1 MPMDCDAH
9 ATLLR
14 HAIARFVEVRI
25 DGLVHSA
32 ASGSY
37 VLTWAL
43 RHLVEEIRTGPPH
56 TDPAPLAAL
65 WPDDEDEE
73 TDTPDRRATREDAP
87 ARTTPRNTHHSPRR
101 TVMLTQDHPPRT
113 GPIVRH
119 GHSTHGRLPTWQRQ
133 HVPVHGAR
141 TGPRD
146 TSALD
151 GHRVRHGRRG
161 GR

>member
-1 MPMDCDAH
+1 MSTDCDAQ

-14 HAIARFVEVRI
+14 HAIARFLALRI
-25 DGLVHSA
+25 DGLVQQA
-32 ASGSY
+32 ASGPH

-43 RHLVEEIRTGPPH
+43 RHLVEEIRTGPPT
-56 TDPAPLAAL
+56 TDPAPSVAL
-65 WPDDEDEE
+65 WPDQDEE
-73 TDTPDRRATREDAP
+73 TDTPDRRATREYAP
-87 ARTTPRNTHHSPRR
+87 ARTTQRNTHHPPRR
-101 TVMLTQDHPPRT
+101 TVMLTHDHPTRT
-113 GPIVRH
+113 GHLFRH
-119 GHSTHGRLPTWQRQ
+119 GHPTHGRLPTWQRQ

-151 GHRVRHGRRG
+151 GQRVRHGRRG